1 MTHFP
6 KNARVVFLG
15 DSITAACNWA
25 TRVVDYY
32 TKNLP
37 ELSVKFKNS
46 AVAGGT
52 IGTML
57 AYFEPDTLPFKPT
70 HATIFLG
77 VNDSSR
83 DALRKTDEEA
93 RYSVLA
99 NAFSRYKENY
109 ETLLALLKKHSI
121 TPILIT
127 PAPYAE
133 YFATEQ
139 AVLPH
144 GHALIRRYAE
154 HVRYL
159 ARRDHLELIDFHGRL
174 SELYLDEPL
183 YNPDRVHPNDRG
195 HYRMAEC
202 FLNAQGLESP
212 EFAPLDD
219 ILADPVLGEWSK
231 TSHLVRRIW
240 GTELMLIKDYALPLD
255 EKLKKMQ
262 DFVENQKWIGTG
274 APVAFEGLSKEYL
287 IYKEKEAEMT
297 TRISEIMEKIYG

>member
-1 MTHFP
+1 MTVFP

-15 DSITAACNWA
+15 DSITACCNWA

-52 IGTML
+52 LSTML

-77 VNDSSR
+77 VNDSRNSALDNPDETAR
-83 DALRKTDEEA
+83 DNALAQAFA
-93 RYSVLA
+93 RYKA
-99 NAFSRYKENY
+99 NY
-109 ETLLALLKKHSI
+109 ETLLALLKEHGI

-133 YFATEQ
+133 YFETGQ
-139 AVLPH
+139 PVHPH
-144 GHALIRRYAE
+144 GHELIRRYAE

-159 ARRDHLELIDFHGRL
+159 ARRDKLELVDFHARMA
-174 SELYLDEPL
+174 ELYLDEAL
-183 YNPDRVHPNDRG
+183 YNPDRIHPNDFG

-202 FLNAQGLESP
+202 FLNAQGLEAP
-212 EFAPLDD
+212 EYRTLDE
-219 ILADPVLGEWSK
+219 ILEEPVIGEWK
-231 TSHLVRRIW
+231 QLTHLIRRVW
-240 GTELMLIKDYALPLD
+240 GTELMLVRDYEMPLE

-262 DFVENQKWIGTG
+262 DYIDDRGWSGS
-274 APVAFEGLSKEYL
+274 PVAITLEALSKEYL
-287 IYKEKEAEMT
+287 IYKPKEAEMT
-297 TRISEIMEKIYG
+297 ARISEIMEEIYK